1 MVVIARDLELERAI
15 QGLPPEVQKE
25 IRWFAEHIERLE
37 AGEIDE
43 DDFKRF
49 RLENGVYGIRG
60 AQDMH
65 MVRVKVRFGC
75 ITPHQLETLAAIA
88 EQFTPHHRVHITTR
102 QDIQF
107 HHVRRKDV
115 PLVLARIAQS
125 GLTTREA
132 CGNTVRNVTAC
143 PFAGVS
149 PSEVFDVTPYADAVS
164 RYFLRH
170 PITQNL
176 PRKFKIAFEG
186 CREDH
191 VVPAIHDIGA
201 IATVRQE
208 NRRVERG
215 FRLYIAGGLGAQPRA
230 AELLEPFTPA
240 ELLIPT
246 CEAVIRVF
254 DRHGERRPDRLH
266 RMRARMKFL
275 AKDWGIDRLR
285 EAILTE
291 RRALLLTRS
300 GLMEDGIEL
309 VEEEPPDVD
318 IPPLPSPDWTPS
330 PEYETWRRTNV
341 RPQKQAGYVVVI
353 IRCELGDITSDGLRT
368 VARVARRWCA
378 GRIRTAISQNLILR
392 WVPESALPWVYQE
405 LKPAGLVAPG
415 AHGLADV
422 TRCPGADTCQL
433 ALTHSRGLAEALG
446 EVLARDLTDSS
457 EIQNPSIK
465 ISGCMNSC
473 GQHHIADIGF
483 YGASTEI
490 DGHPLPQYIVLV
502 GGQPEGE
509 RVRFARPV
517 ARVPARRAPEVVR
530 RLLAFYQAERKPDES
545 FVAFVDRLGMKPI
558 KRALEDLASV
568 PPFEEA
574 PELYRD
580 LGADEETFRVELGP
594 GECSA

>member
-1 MVVIARDLELERAI
+1 MVVIAKDLELERAI
-15 QGLPPEVQKE
+15 QDLPSEVQKE
-25 IRWFAEHIERLE
+25 IRWFARHIERLE
-37 AGEIDE
+37 AGELDE

-60 AQDMH
+60 APDMH
-65 MVRVKVRFGC
+65 MVRVKVRFGH

-88 EQFTPHHRVHITTR
+88 DQFTPHRRVHITTR

-107 HHVRRKDV
+107 HHVRREDV

-201 IATVRQE
+201 IAAMRRE
-208 NRRVERG
+208 NGHVERG

-240 ELLIPT
+240 ERLIPT
-246 CEAVIRVF
+246 CEAIIRVF
-254 DRHGERRPDRLH
+254 DRHGERRSDRLH

-285 EAILTE
+285 EAILAE
-291 RRALLLTRS
+291 RRTLLLTRS
-300 GLMEDGIEL
+300 GLMEDGVET
-309 VEEEPPDVD
+309 VEEEPPGVD
-318 IPPLPSPDWTPS
+318 IPSLPPPDWEPL
-330 PEYETWRRTNV
+330 PEYEAWYRTNV
-341 RPQKQAGYVVVI
+341 RPQKQDGYFTVI

-392 WVPESALPWVYQE
+392 WVPERALPWVYQE
-405 LKPAGLVAPG
+405 LQSAGLVTAG
-415 AHGLADV
+415 AHSITDV

-433 ALTHSRGLAEALG
+433 ALTHSRGLAEALD
-446 EVLARDLTDSS
+446 EVLARDLADFS
-457 EIQNPSIK
+457 EVQNLSIK

-483 YGASTEI
+483 YGASAEI
-490 DGHPLPQYIVLV
+490 DGRPLPQYIVLV
-502 GGQPEGE
+502 GGQPAGE
-509 RVRFARPV
+509 RVRFAKPV
-517 ARVPARRAPEVVR
+517 ARVPARRASDVVR
-530 RLLAFYQAERKPDES
+530 RLLALYRAQRQPGES
-545 FVAFVDRLGMKPI
+545 FAAFVDRVGTRPI
-558 KRALEDLASV
+558 KRALEDLTNV
-568 PPFEEA
+568 PSFEEA

-580 LGADEETFRVELGP
+580 LGAEEETFRVELGP